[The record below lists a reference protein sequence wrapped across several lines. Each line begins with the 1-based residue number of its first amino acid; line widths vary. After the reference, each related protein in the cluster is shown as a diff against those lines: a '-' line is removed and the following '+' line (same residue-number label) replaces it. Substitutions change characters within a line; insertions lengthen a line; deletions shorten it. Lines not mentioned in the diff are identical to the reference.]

1 MNLLLASVA
10 AEGGGLLSKLMLSI
24 LEILAFWTRAGW
36 YVLPLLCLS
45 IFSWIWIL
53 NLYFKLR
60 QCYFRTS
67 FFEEEIERRLTQG
80 DSRSSVLDWLASERG
95 IIARIIN
102 YVFLLPNADSVR
114 DRFYEACGDE
124 INVIEKEFVLLGSMV
139 KAAPLLGLLGTVVG
153 MIDTFAALGTSAG
166 MDTVSM
172 GISKALLTTQL
183 GLLIALP
190 GIFGLVYLKRKFNRF
205 TLELDRLELH
215 LEHLVQRD
223 LA

>member
-1 MNLLLASVA
+1 VQLISD
-10 AEGGGLLSKLMLSI
+10 I
-24 LEILAFWTRAGW
+24 IDFWTRAGW
-36 YVLPLLCLS
+36 YVLPLLLLS
-45 IFSWIWIL
+45 IFSWIWLL

-60 QCYFRTS
+60 LCYFRTS
-67 FFEEEIERRLTQG
+67 FFEEEIERRLASG
-80 DSRSSVLDWLASERG
+80 ESRSSVLNWLSSERG

-102 YVFLLPNADSVR
+102 YVFLFANKSGESIR

-124 INVIEKEFVLLGSMV
+124 INTIEKEFVLLGSMV

-153 MIDTFAALGTSAG
+153 MIDTFAALGTSSG
-166 MDTVSM
+166 METVSL

-215 LEHLVQRD
+215 LEHLIQREV
-223 LA
+223 A

>member
-1 MNLLLASVA
+1 MM
-10 AEGGGLLSKLMLSI
+10 KLIS
-24 LEILAFWTRAGW
+24 EIIEFWTRAGW
-36 YVLPLLCLS
+36 YVIPLLLLS
-45 IFSWIWIL
+45 IFSWIWLL

-60 QCYFRTS
+60 LCYFRTS
-67 FFEEEIERRLTQG
+67 FFESEIERRLASG
-80 DSRSSVLDWLASERG
+80 ESRNSVLNWLSSERG

-102 YVFLLPNADSVR
+102 YVFLFANKSGESIR

-124 INVIEKEFVLLGSMV
+124 INTIEKEFVLLSSMV

-153 MIDTFAALGTSAG
+153 MIDTFAALGTGSG
-166 MDTVSM
+166 MEVVSL

-190 GIFGLVYLKRKFNRF
+190 GIFGLVYLKRKFTRF

-215 LEHLVQRD
+215 LEHLIQRD
-223 LA
+223 VA

>member
-1 MNLLLASVA
+1 MQLISD
-10 AEGGGLLSKLMLSI
+10 I
-24 LEILAFWTRAGW
+24 IDFWTRAGW
-36 YVLPLLCLS
+36 YVLPLLLLS
-45 IFSWIWIL
+45 IFSWIWLL

-60 QCYFRTS
+60 LCSFRTS
-67 FFEEEIERRLTQG
+67 FFEEEIERRLASG
-80 DSRSSVLDWLASERG
+80 ESRSSVLNWLSSERG

-102 YVFLLPNADSVR
+102 YVFLFANKSGESIR

-124 INVIEKEFVLLGSMV
+124 INTIEKEFVLLGSMV

-153 MIDTFAALGTSAG
+153 MIDTFAALGTSSG
-166 MDTVSM
+166 METVSL

-215 LEHLVQRD
+215 LEHLIQREV
-223 LA
+223 A